1 MAEGFYS
8 LVDAVSEAGYEL
20 VDAFS
25 SERMRTRCDHHY
37 NFQRT
42 CRRVKGRPYVK
53 VRVVIT
59 GILQLLVKL
68 VILIIPDK

>member
-25 SERMRTRCDHHY
+25 SERMRTRCDHYH
-37 NFQRT
+37 NLQRN
-42 CRRVKGRPYVK
+42 CRLVKGYAK
-53 VRVVIT
+53 VRV
-59 GILQLLVKL
+59 GIACQTRNS
-68 VILIIPDK
+68 DHT